1 MLKTLW
7 FRNGIVAIGKRLLS
21 ELDIKWWRNQIG
33 LVQQDNVLFN
43 TTIYKNVEYGLIGT
57 EWEDASD
64 HKKAMMIRAACQD
77 AFADEFISR
86 LPDVCTISPIKVCM
100 IEQSLTTLSQ
110 GYDTMVGQSGL
121 KLSGGQRQR
130 IAIARAIVKQP
141 KILMLDEATSAI
153 DVHSEQIVQEALD
166 RASRGRTTIVIA
178 HRLATIRKADNIVVL
193 RGGRVVQEGTHEDLM
208 SQTGGPYH
216 VLATTQSVNT
226 GDVVPA
232 ENILTKDES
241 VTSLSVDQLDDVADA
256 SYFEEKNEDRRPRFN
271 QKLESDSDDDF
282 SDDGGSEGTLL
293 GDADIEEGS
302 RPIVINKPEDGR
314 LGSFGTL
321 LYEQR
326 ARWIPYTLVA
336 LAAIGAGCEY
346 LSCTIALDIHRQ
358 YTISTDLADH
368 HSKHSGSGF
377 SLCQAYIPVLIVG
390 I

>member
-1 MLKTLW
+1 MEQA
-7 FRNGIVAIGKRLLS
+7 FIKRL
-21 ELDIKWWRNQIG
+21 
-33 LVQQDNVLFN
+33 
-43 TTIYKNVEYGLIGT
+43 
-57 EWEDASD
+57 
-64 HKKAMMIRAACQD
+64 
-77 AFADEFISR
+77 
-86 LPDVCTISPIKVCM
+86 
-100 IEQSLTTLSQ
+100 Q

-141 KILMLDEATSAI
+141 KILILDEATSAI
-153 DVHSEQIVQEALD
+153 DVHSEQIVQAALD
-166 RASRGRTTIVIA
+166 RASQGRTTIVIA

-208 SQTGGPYH
+208 SQIDGPYH

-226 GDVVPA
+226 GDVPA
-232 ENILTKDES
+232 QDIITADKVVISSS
-241 VTSLSVDQLDDVADA
+241 VEQPDDVADA
-256 SYFEEKNEDRRPRFN
+256 SYFEEKAEDRRPILR
-271 QKLESDSDDDF
+271 QKLESDSNDDF

-346 LSCTIALDIHRQ
+346 LSCITALDILR
-358 YTISTDLADH
+358 
-368 HSKHSGSGF
+368 K
-377 SLCQAYIPVLIVG
+377 
-390 I
+390 

>member
-1 MLKTLW
+1 
-7 FRNGIVAIGKRLLS
+7 
-21 ELDIKWWRNQIG
+21 
-33 LVQQDNVLFN
+33 
-43 TTIYKNVEYGLIGT
+43 
-57 EWEDASD
+57 
-64 HKKAMMIRAACQD
+64 
-77 AFADEFISR
+77 
-86 LPDVCTISPIKVCM
+86 
-100 IEQSLTTLSQ
+100 
-110 GYDTMVGQSGL
+110 MVGQSGL

-141 KILMLDEATSAI
+141 KILILDEATSAI

-226 GDVVPA
+226 GDVPNQ
-232 ENILTKDES
+232 NILTADED
-241 VTSLSVDQLDDVADA
+241 VISLSVEQPDDVADA
-256 SYFEEKNEDRRPRFN
+256 SYFEEKAEDRRPRVK
-271 QKLESDSDDDF
+271 QELENDSDDDF

-346 LSCTIALDIHRQ
+346 LSCTITVDILRQ
-358 YTISTDLADH
+358 YTTITDLANH
-368 HSKHSGSGF
+368 HSKHASSSF
-377 SLCQAYIPVLIVG
+377 SLCQAYILVLVVG

>member
-86 LPDVCTISPIKVCM
+86 LPDVCTPSSIRVCM

-141 KILMLDEATSAI
+141 KILILDEATSAI
-153 DVHSEQIVQEALD
+153 DVHSEQIVQAALD
-166 RASRGRTTIVIA
+166 RASQGRTTIVIA

-216 VLATTQSVNT
+216 ALATTQSVNT
-226 GDVVPA
+226 SDVPA
-232 ENILTKDES
+232 QSVLTADEG
-241 VTSLSVDQLDDVADA
+241 VIFLPAEQPDDVADA
-256 SYFEEKNEDRRPRFN
+256 SYFEEKNEDRRPRLN
-271 QKLESDSDDDF
+271 QKLEGDSDDDF

-302 RPIVINKPEDGR
+302 RPIVINKPEEGR

-346 LSCTIALDIHRQ
+346 LSCSIALDILRH
-358 YTISTDLADH
+358 YTITTDLTTH
-368 HSKHSGSGF
+368 HSKHASSGF
-377 SLCQAYIPVLIVG
+377 SLCQTHIPLLIVG